1 MAAST
6 MFVTAE
12 KTMQFGIFVFVEVHE
27 TNWRDNLQG
36 SKCDEDF
43 IFLRKLF
50 SCHEKVPSHLDLEGV
65 FLDIFTPT
73 PGVMC

>member
-6 MFVTAE
+6 MFGTAE

-36 SKCDEDF
+36 SKCDKDF

-50 SCHEKVPSHLDLEGV
+50 RLTKK
-65 FLDIFTPT
+65 FLPILIL
-73 PGVMC
+73 